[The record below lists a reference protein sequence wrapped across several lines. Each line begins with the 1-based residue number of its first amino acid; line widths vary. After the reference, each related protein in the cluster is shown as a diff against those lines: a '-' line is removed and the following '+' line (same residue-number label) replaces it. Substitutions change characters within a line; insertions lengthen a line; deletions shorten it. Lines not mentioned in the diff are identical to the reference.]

1 MKRSTFSFEKST
13 TDMRSSKQSTSSKCY
28 SLCAKFQVEC
38 PNKECRLWIDYPD
51 DLNCTAVAVVKNNK
65 MILQEVGKRL
75 NLTPSRIK
83 QIESAALKK
92 MKIRGKSTLNILE

>member
-1 MKRSTFSFEKST
+1 MKRYTPSFEQSLVRKA
-13 TDMRSSKQSTSSKCY
+13 DQRKPQEHHCYRLCSKY
-28 SLCAKFQVEC
+28 QVGC
-38 PNKECRLWIDYPD
+38 PNKECRLWIDYPG
-51 DLNCTAVAVVKNNK
+51 DLNCTAVAVVKNNN

-92 MKIRGKSTLNILE
+92 MKIRGKITLNILE